1 MSATNQ
7 RVALITGGNRGLGL
21 QTARELK
28 DQGIVVILGAR
39 NLSNGEAAAPI
50 LLKEG
55 IEADAV
61 RLDVTDASTHAEAFD
76 VFESRYGQLDI
87 LIQQRRSL
95 EGECLREQ
103 LCSGH
108 QPDQLPSD
116 GNSAGNL

>member
-1 MSATNQ
+1 MSTTNQ

-39 NLSNGEAAAPI
+39 NLSNGEAAAAI

-55 IEADAV
+55 IEAEAV

-76 VFESRYGQLDI
+76 VFESRY
-87 LIQQRRSL
+87 
-95 EGECLREQ
+95 
-103 LCSGH
+103 
-108 QPDQLPSD
+108 
-116 GNSAGNL
+116 

>member
-1 MSATNQ
+1 MSITNQ

-39 NLSNGEAAAPI
+39 NLSNGEAAAAI

-76 VFESRYGQLDI
+76 FFESRYGQLD
-87 LIQQRRSL
+87 
-95 EGECLREQ
+95 
-103 LCSGH
+103 
-108 QPDQLPSD
+108 LPSD